1 MKKFLILLMAT
12 ICCCGCSRVETNMT
26 WTTEN
31 TKIKYYRSDPG
42 GHIYS
47 VEVEDHLYIVYG
59 AGDGGGI
66 IHAEHCPCK
75 NK

>member
-1 MKKFLILLMAT
+1 
-12 ICCCGCSRVETNMT
+12 MT

-31 TKIKYYRSDPG
+31 TKIKYYRSDVG